1 MRIYIVFKETFDY
14 KVIVNI
20 FAKVKSA
27 DNFLRECLSERTKDG
42 ADFYIVSDFV
52 DLE

>member
-14 KVIVNI
+14 KVIMNI
-20 FAKVKSA
+20 FAKLESA
-27 DNFLRECLSERTKDG
+27 NSFLRECISVGTTDD

-52 DLE
+52 ELE